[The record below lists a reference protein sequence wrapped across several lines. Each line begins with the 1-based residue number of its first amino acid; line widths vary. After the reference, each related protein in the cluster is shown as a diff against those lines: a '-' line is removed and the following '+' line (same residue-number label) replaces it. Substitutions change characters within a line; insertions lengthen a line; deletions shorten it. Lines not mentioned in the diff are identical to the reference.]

1 MTSESPGTAPPRIG
15 LRPKLS
21 RFVLTVVI
29 ATLLGP
35 LIVGGTVFVVF
46 VAMQIVQSGFNAAGI
61 GEFAA
66 EIGKLFILLVGAAY
80 FGGSVIALVAGTI
93 VAVVA
98 LRRQVT
104 FVVIIAAIV
113 VANVGYFA
121 VTEPEIFYSTDLT
134 MPLQRLVGN
143 LAYSAFAAT
152 ICWLLFPQLLKNT

>member
-1 MTSESPGTAPPRIG
+1 MLNERRDTARLRVRVRPR
-15 LRPKLS
+15 LF

-35 LIVGGTVFVVF
+35 LIVGGAVFLVF
-46 VAMQIVQSGFNAAGI
+46 VATLIAQSGFS
-61 GEFAA
+61 AA

-80 FGGSVIALVAGTI
+80 FGGSVIAFVAGTI

-113 VANVGYFA
+113 VANIGYFA
-121 VTEPEIFYSTDLT
+121 VTEPEIIFYSADLT
-134 MPLQRLVGN
+134 TPLERLVGN

-152 ICWLLFPQLLKNT
+152 ICWLLFPRLLKNT

>member
-1 MTSESPGTAPPRIG
+1 VTSEGHDNAPLGIR
-15 LRPKLS
+15 LRPRLF
-21 RFVLTVVI
+21 RFVLTVVV

-35 LIVGGTVFVVF
+35 LIVGATVFSVF
-46 VAMQIVQSGFNAAGI
+46 VAIRSLNRGSMPGRSANC
-61 GEFAA
+61 
-66 EIGKLFILLVGAAY
+66 FIILVGAAY

-104 FVVIIAAIV
+104 FVVIIAAIIV
-113 VANVGYFA
+113 VNIAYFA
-121 VTEPEIFYSTDLT
+121 VTEPGIFYSTDLR

-152 ICWLLFPQLLKNT
+152 ICWLLFPRLLKNT

>member
-1 MTSESPGTAPPRIG
+1 M
-15 LRPKLS
+15 
-21 RFVLTVVI
+21 LTVVV

-35 LIVGGTVFVVF
+35 LIVGATVFSVF
-46 VAMQIVQSGFNAAGI
+46 VAISIAQSGFNAA
-61 GEFAA
+61 
-66 EIGKLFILLVGAAY
+66 EISKLFIILVGAAY

-104 FVVIIAAIV
+104 FVVIIAAIIV
-113 VANVGYFA
+113 VNIAYFA
-121 VTEPEIFYSTDLT
+121 VTEPGIFYSTDLR

-152 ICWLLFPQLLKNT
+152 ICWLLFPRLLKNT